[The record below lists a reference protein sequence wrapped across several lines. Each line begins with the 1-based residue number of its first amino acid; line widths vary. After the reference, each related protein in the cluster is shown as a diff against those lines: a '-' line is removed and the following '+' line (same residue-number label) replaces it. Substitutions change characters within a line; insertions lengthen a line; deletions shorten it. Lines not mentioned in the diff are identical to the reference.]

1 MKRLEAEN
9 TKIEQLKSLLAI
21 CGGDIL
27 QSGTVTRSTVDKLAA
42 YFAVDDDGTTTSD
55 VITEQALHTH
65 IEPMGTLSK
74 VEL

>member
-1 MKRLEAEN
+1 MRRLEAEN
-9 TKIEQLKSLLAI
+9 AKIEQLKGLLAI

-42 YFAVDDDGTTTSD
+42 YFAIDDPAVTDD
-55 VITEQALHTH
+55 ALHTH
-65 IEPMGTLSK
+65 IEPMAPMSR